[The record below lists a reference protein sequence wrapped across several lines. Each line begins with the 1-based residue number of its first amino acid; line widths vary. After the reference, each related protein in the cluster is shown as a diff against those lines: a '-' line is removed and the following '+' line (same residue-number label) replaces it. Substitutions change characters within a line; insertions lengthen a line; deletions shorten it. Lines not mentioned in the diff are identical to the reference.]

1 MKTARVKSILIL
13 ILTFVNVF
21 LLVLLLDQRREEER
35 VYRSAVTHLTALYES
50 KGIRF
55 EPTLLPRS
63 ASLPALDAA
72 RDLAAEQKLAETLL
86 GSASVID
93 SGGGIYRYFNGSGLC
108 LVRSS
113 GALEASASLPVS
125 DPAAFCASLFDAFG
139 YRSLSAADG
148 VFTAER
154 TAGGVPIYNASLRC
168 TFSGDTL
175 VSVTGSFLPP
185 LSVVEALEGVD
196 AISALV
202 NFLDYCTGSGEV
214 CTEIR
219 SLSCGYLL
227 QSTVSVP
234 LRLTPVWRV
243 TTDVSEYYVNYQT
256 GEIVS
261 E

>member
-13 ILTFVNVF
+13 ILTLVNVF
-21 LLVLLLDQRREEER
+21 LLVLLLGQRRGEARAYRRSVEE
-35 VYRSAVTHLTALYES
+35 LTALFAHN
-50 KGIRF
+50 GIAF
-55 EPTLLPRS
+55 DPALLPRS
-63 ASLPALDAA
+63 VSLPALDAA
-72 RDLAAEQKLAETLL
+72 RDTAAEQKLAETLL

-93 SGGGIYRYFNGSGLC
+93 SGGGIFRYFNENGLC

-113 GALEASASLPVS
+113 GALEASASFPVS
-125 DPAAFCASLFDAFG
+125 DPAAYCASLFDAFG
-139 YRSLSAADG
+139 YCSLSAADG

-154 TAGGVPIYNASLRC
+154 TVSGVPIYNAVLRC

-175 VSVTGSFLPP
+175 VGVSGSFLPT
-185 LSVVEALEGVD
+185 LTVGEALEGVD

-243 TTDVSEYYVNYQT
+243 KTDVSEYYVNYQT
-256 GEIVS
+256 GEVVS